1 MRPNQWF
8 MDIRYWFFGITLF
21 HQQQTRRLLFEL
33 QVATGVHRP
42 RLSWLSEPD
51 RSPFAQGRPAA
62 FSFIRP
68 LEASCMDPLDR
79 STKKTHVFR
88 AMVRFLANGSVTQT
102 RPLEFHLNS
111 NGTFWRLG
119 WTLFS
124 ASGKPAG
131 SGSGGIWNLRSSEA
145 NYQNDRT
152 PPFFVSLTLLMFLL
166 RNSCL
171 AHGQLGLPGHI
182 LLSYILLCSWAFK
195 DKLVPFHGTW
205 LVIWNLHNG
214 LW

>member
-1 MRPNQWF
+1 MIHGYPILIFRHHPLPSTADASSPLRTAGCHWCPSTAAF
-8 MDIRYWFFGITLF
+8 VAFGA
-21 HQQQTRRLLFEL
+21 R
-33 QVATGVHRP
+33 QVALCP
-42 RLSWLSEPD
+42 RKACGLQLHPTAGSLLHGSLGPKH
-51 RSPFAQGRPAA
+51 Q
-62 FSFIRP
+62 
-68 LEASCMDPLDR
+68 
-79 STKKTHVFR
+79 KTHVFR

-166 RNSCL
+166 RNSFL